1 MDNNNNITDNE
12 FSNIWLEVNKS
23 TSGYLFK
30 EKSTGKVLRPH
41 QMLCR
46 FYPNKEDIKK
56 IINLNHPDYEILSSE
71 GWDNG
76 HIINPREYFERSI

>member
-1 MDNNNNITDNE
+1 MDNNITDNE

-56 IINLNHPDYEILSSE
+56 IINLNHPDYEILSAE